1 MLINNDFVF
10 LPIPK
15 NASTSIVY
23 SVMQWGIEV
32 DFGNEEMNTKMLQQ
46 INSNQ
51 SFYHYHITY
60 NYIKNVFPNKK
71 IVGIRRPS
79 ADRFISSLKHMILM
93 CRHTNIELKFDFEK
107 LNESEIIE
115 IFTKIINQLHIE
127 KIPIMTKHKFKGYS
141 DNVYKIIKENITEN
155 YLNFDIGLLSNFY
168 SQYAW
173 RLNECDIILDI
184 SELNKF
190 TDIIKKIKP
199 NFNLIKM
206 NDTGNIRLN
215 IEKSDKIIEF
225 VDKVIDYKWLNELN

>member
-60 NYIKNVFPNKK
+60 NYIKNVFPN
-71 IVGIRRPS
+71 
-79 ADRFISSLKHMILM
+79 MILM
-93 CRHTNIELKFDFEK
+93 CRHNNVELKYDFEK
-107 LNESEIIE
+107 LNESGIIE

-206 NDTGNIRLN
+206 NDTDNIRLN